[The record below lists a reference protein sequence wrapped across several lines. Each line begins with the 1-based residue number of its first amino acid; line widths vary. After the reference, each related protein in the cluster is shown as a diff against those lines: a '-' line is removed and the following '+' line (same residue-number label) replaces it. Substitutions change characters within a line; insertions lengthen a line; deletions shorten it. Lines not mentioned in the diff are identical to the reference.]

1 MWLLEPDGKLLS
13 HISTSGATTL
23 LDCLPAYSSDSHLVL
38 ELKWDIR
45 TILLDSS
52 TFFFC
57 FFFVLYWYIFTT
69 SNLQGIWSGMIGG
82 ICLQTLILIVV
93 TSLTN
98 WRKEVSIFTLLHSL
112 FHFWSL
118 ELFIVFI
125 VETESNLQADQ
136 AESRVKKWGGSTGE
150 HWSLFRR
157 VTSLLRDHWQLD
169 TCTTVLSNFRGVK
182 YYVTPSSWITHHC
195 AIFRSAFGHSILFC
209 LGVLCTFKIF

>member
-1 MWLLEPDGKLLS
+1 MASYCRIYQHRVLLHCWIACRHTPRI
-13 HISTSGATTL
+13 HIWFWSWSEI
-23 LDCLPAYSSDSHLVL
+23 L
-38 ELKWDIR
+38 ELFSW
-45 TILLDSS
+45 TLQPS
-52 TFFFC
+52 FFV

-118 ELFIVFI
+118 KLFIVFI
-125 VETESNLQADQ
+125 VETESNLQAEQ